1 MNGIKHHL
9 IDFVDIKS
17 QYSVSN
23 YCDDAKKVFDMCVE
37 FNDKEITKYYE
48 EWAGH
53 KYSQEKR
60 DLTYILDSLTGS
72 IYNTNRKISDYVL
85 TEGGVINHTFL
96 TTYKDAINADMEEK
110 NKLYFSAMLRLLD
123 LLMYSNDVDKRQ
135 MIAYTKKLIE
145 VLNREGYVI
154 DAKIVE
160 NYLIEMETGKK
171 MARAVMDEIIKQ

>member
-1 MNGIKHHL
+1 
-9 IDFVDIKS
+9 
-17 QYSVSN
+17 
-23 YCDDAKKVFDMCVE
+23 
-37 FNDKEITKYYE
+37 
-48 EWAGH
+48 
-53 KYSQEKR
+53 
-60 DLTYILDSLTGS
+60 
-72 IYNTNRKISDYVL
+72 
-85 TEGGVINHTFL
+85 
-96 TTYKDAINADMEEK
+96 MEEK